1 MINKLSKK
9 ITYAICTQEYNTL
22 DRARIQYALNILLCE
37 GFKLVALFVVFS
49 LIGRLDY
56 FTLSLIILISI
67 RSFAGGVHVKGNV
80 HCLFLSTLLFIC
92 TCVIAPSLK
101 SIGIVHYASAT
112 ILSIIP
118 LALNAPVSSVTRPI
132 RSGKKRLYFKIAAI
146 SFSVLWTVVLFTF
159 FSDTYSKCGFV
170 TIILQNIQLIFV
182 KEDLK

>member
-9 ITYAICTQEYNTL
+9 ITYAICTQEYNIL
-22 DRARIQYALNILLCE
+22 DRAKIQYALNILMCE
-37 GFKLVALFVVFS
+37 GFKLVALFLVFS
-49 LIGRLDY
+49 LIGRLGY
-56 FTLSLIILISI
+56 FTLSLIILMSV

-80 HCLFLSTLLFIC
+80 YCLLASSLLFIC
-92 TCVIAPSLK
+92 TCVVAPILK
-101 SIGIVHYASAT
+101 SIGIVYYASGA

-118 LALNAPVSSVTRPI
+118 LVLNAPVSSVTRPI

-146 SFSVLWTVVLFTF
+146 SFSVLWTVVLFAF
-159 FSDTYSKCGFV
+159 SSDTYSKCGFV